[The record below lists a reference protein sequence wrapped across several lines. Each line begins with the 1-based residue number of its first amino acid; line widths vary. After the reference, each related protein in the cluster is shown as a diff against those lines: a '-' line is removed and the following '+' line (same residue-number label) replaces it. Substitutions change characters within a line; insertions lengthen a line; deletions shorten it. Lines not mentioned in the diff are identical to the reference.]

1 MKNYYQNNI
10 TIDPINDILKFSN
23 NYTKNISEWEKNN
36 SKGVAITNTPGKHL
50 SLKDKM
56 EKNQKERYI
65 KAHITQKVAKS
76 MHLYTTN
83 NKLNYEDFNTLY
95 NLWLEYYMPIIKP
108 EYY

>member
-1 MKNYYQNNI
+1 
-10 TIDPINDILKFSN
+10 
-23 NYTKNISEWEKNN
+23 
-36 SKGVAITNTPGKHL
+36 
-50 SLKDKM
+50 M

-65 KAHITQKVAKS
+65 KTHITQKVAKS